1 MLGVESN
8 MPEWKQE
15 IRRRLAGLK
24 LEPTREAE
32 IVEELAQH
40 LDDRYL
46 ELLSSGATE
55 EQTYRAALAE
65 LSENELLA
73 RELRRIEQPV
83 NRERIVLGARRRNMI
98 GDLWQDL
105 GYAARMLRKNPGFTA
120 VAVISLALGIGAN
133 SAIFQLLDAVLLRT
147 LPVSSP
153 RELAEVRIEDME
165 GARGSFNSWNP
176 TVTNPVWE
184 QIRNQQQAFSGV
196 FAWSPTQFNLA
207 PGGEPRPAQGL
218 WVSGDFFKV
227 LGVRPIL
234 GRVFTPEDDQ
244 RGCGSPGAV
253 ISHSFWQ
260 REYGGDPSVV
270 GKELTLAGRSLEII
284 GVTPAGFFGLE
295 IGQSFDIAIPICSEA
310 LLLGKNTNLD
320 SGTTW
325 WLTIMGRL
333 KPGWSLDQ
341 ATAHLNSI
349 SSGIFQV
356 TLPAGYPAVSV
367 DNYLGFKLAAFPAG
381 TGISQLRETYSS
393 PLWLLLAIAGIVL
406 LIACANLANLMLARA
421 SAREREIAIRLA
433 IGASRGRLV
442 RQLMAESLLLA
453 MVGAGLGLF
462 LARELSRLLVS
473 FLSTQGNSLFVD
485 LNTDW
490 RVLAFTT
497 SVAIVTCVVFGLTP
511 ALRATRIGPAAVL
524 KADSR
529 GMTASR
535 ERFSLR
541 RALVALQVAL
551 SLVLV
556 VGALL
561 FSRSLS
567 KLLAEDAGFQ
577 PKGILI
583 TSISLP
589 RLNLPT
595 ERRQSFKREL
605 LDRIRA
611 IPGVDSAADTNV
623 VLLSGNAW
631 GNDVW
636 LDGSDSGQRTNS
648 NFSRISPDYFK
659 TLATPLLAGR
669 DFDDRDT
676 ATSPNVA
683 IVNESF
689 ARQLVNGANP
699 VGARFWREATP
710 DHPETIYEIVGLV
723 KDTKYRDLRRDFAP
737 IGFFPVSQD
746 PFPSQFAQILIRSS
760 ATMSDVISPVKLA
773 LEEINPKIVVNFRV
787 LETQIWDSLLRERLM
802 ATLSAFFGFLAAM
815 LAAIGLYGVISYG
828 VAGRTKE
835 IGIRMALGAERR
847 DVLWLI
853 LREALLLV
861 SIGVAI
867 GLPAVFAA
875 TRLVSSLLFGLKPAD
890 PVSLSAAIIL
900 MFVVAAMAGY
910 IPARRATKVDP
921 MVALRYE

>member
-1 MLGVESN
+1 
-8 MPEWKQE
+8 MPEWKEE
-15 IRRRLAGLK
+15 IRRRLAQLN

-46 ELLSSGATE
+46 ELLSDGATE
-55 EQTYRAALAE
+55 EQTYRVALAE
-65 LSENELLA
+65 LSESELLA
-73 RELRRIEQPV
+73 RELRRIERPV

-105 GYAARMLRKNPGFTA
+105 RYAARMLRKNPGFTA
-120 VAVISLALGIGAN
+120 VAVVSLALGIGAN

-147 LPVSSP
+147 LPVSNP
-153 RELAEVRIEDME
+153 GELAEVRIEDMT

-176 TVTNPVWE
+176 TVPNPVWE

-196 FAWSPTQFNLA
+196 FAWGSTQFNLA

-244 RGCGSPGAV
+244 RGCGAPGAV

-310 LLLGKNTNLD
+310 LLLGKNSQLD
-320 SGTTW
+320 SGTSW

-333 KPGWSLDQ
+333 KPGWSLEQ

-393 PLWLLLAIAGIVL
+393 PLWLLLAIAGMVL

-421 SAREREIAIRLA
+421 STREREIAIRLA

-462 LARELSRLLVS
+462 LARELSRFLVS

-485 LNTDW
+485 LDTDW

-541 RALVALQVAL
+541 RTLVALQVAL

-556 VGALL
+556 MGALL

-595 ERRQSFKREL
+595 ERRQDFKRKL
-605 LDRIRA
+605 LERIRA

-623 VLLSGNAW
+623 VPLSGNAW

-648 NFSRISPDYFK
+648 SFSRISSDYFK
-659 TLATPLLAGR
+659 TLATPLLVGR
-669 DFDDRDT
+669 EFDDRDT
-676 ATSPNVA
+676 TTSPNVA

-699 VGARFWREATP
+699 IGTRFWREATP
-710 DHPETIYEIVGLV
+710 NDPERVYEIIGLV
-723 KDTKYRDLRRDFAP
+723 KDTKYRDLRLDFAP
-737 IGFFPVSQD
+737 IAFLPLSQD
-746 PFPSQFAQILIRSS
+746 PYPSQFAQILIRSS
-760 ATMSDVISPVKLA
+760 ATMSNVIAPVKSALA
-773 LEEINPKIVVNFRV
+773 EIDPKIVVNFRV
-787 LETQIWDSLLRERLM
+787 FETQIWDSLLRERLM

-861 SIGVAI
+861 LIGVAI
-867 GLPAVFAA
+867 GLPAVLAA

-890 PVSLSAAIIL
+890 PISLSAAVIL
-900 MFVVAAMAGY
+900 MFTVAAIAGY

>member
-1 MLGVESN
+1 
-8 MPEWKQE
+8 MPEWKEE
-15 IRRRLAGLK
+15 IRRRLAQLN

-46 ELLSSGATE
+46 ELLSDGATE
-55 EQTYRAALAE
+55 EQTYRVALAE
-65 LSENELLA
+65 LSESELLA
-73 RELRRIEQPV
+73 RELRRIERPV

-105 GYAARMLRKNPGFTA
+105 RYAARMLRKNPGFTA
-120 VAVISLALGIGAN
+120 VAVVSLALGIGAN

-147 LPVSSP
+147 LPVSNP
-153 RELAEVRIEDME
+153 GELAEVRIEDMT

-176 TVTNPVWE
+176 TVPNPVWE

-196 FAWSPTQFNLA
+196 FAWGSTQFNLA

-244 RGCGSPGAV
+244 RGCGAPGAV

-310 LLLGKNTNLD
+310 LLLGKNSQLD
-320 SGTTW
+320 SGTSW

-333 KPGWSLDQ
+333 KPGWSLEQ

-393 PLWLLLAIAGIVL
+393 PLWLLLAIAGMVL

-421 SAREREIAIRLA
+421 STREREIAIRLA

-462 LARELSRLLVS
+462 LARELSRFLVS

-485 LNTDW
+485 LDTDW

-541 RALVALQVAL
+541 RTLVALQVAL

-556 VGALL
+556 MGALL

-595 ERRQSFKREL
+595 ERRQDFKRKL
-605 LDRIRA
+605 LERIRA
-611 IPGVDSAADTNV
+611 IPGVHSAADTNV
-623 VLLSGNAW
+623 VPLSGNAW

-648 NFSRISPDYFK
+648 SFSRISSDYFK
-659 TLATPLLAGR
+659 TLATPLLVGR
-669 DFDDRDT
+669 EFDDRDT
-676 ATSPNVA
+676 TTSPNVA

-699 VGARFWREATP
+699 IGTRFWREATP
-710 DHPETIYEIVGLV
+710 NDPERVYEIIGLV
-723 KDTKYRDLRRDFAP
+723 KDTKYRDLRLDFAP
-737 IGFFPVSQD
+737 IAFLPLSQD
-746 PFPSQFAQILIRSS
+746 PYPSQFAQILIRSS
-760 ATMSDVISPVKLA
+760 ATMSNVIAPVKSALA
-773 LEEINPKIVVNFRV
+773 EIDPKIVVNFRV
-787 LETQIWDSLLRERLM
+787 FETQIWDSLLRERLM

-861 SIGVAI
+861 LIGVAI
-867 GLPAVFAA
+867 GLPAVLAA

-890 PVSLSAAIIL
+890 PISLSAAVIL
-900 MFVVAAMAGY
+900 MFTVAAIAGY

>member
-1 MLGVESN
+1 
-8 MPEWKQE
+8 MPEWKEE
-15 IRRRLAGLK
+15 IRRRLAPLE

-46 ELLSSGATE
+46 ELLSGGATE

-65 LSENELLA
+65 LSGSELLA
-73 RELRRIEQPV
+73 RELRRIERSI
-83 NRERIVLGARRRNMI
+83 NHERIVLGARRRNMI

-105 GYAARMLRKNPGFTA
+105 RYAARMLRKNPGFTA
-120 VAVISLALGIGAN
+120 VAVVSLALGIGAN

-147 LPVSSP
+147 LPVSNP
-153 RELAEVRIEDME
+153 GELAEVRIEDMT

-196 FAWSPTQFNLA
+196 FAWSSTSFNLA

-244 RGCGSPGAV
+244 RSCGSPGAV

-284 GVTPAGFFGLE
+284 GVTAAGFFGLE
-295 IGQSFDIAIPICSEA
+295 IGQSFDIAVPICSEA
-310 LLLGKNTNLD
+310 LLLGKNSQLD

-333 KPGWSLDQ
+333 KPGWSLEQ

-381 TGISQLRETYSS
+381 TGISQLRETYST
-393 PLWLLLAIAGIVL
+393 PLWLLLAIAGMVL

-462 LARELSRLLVS
+462 LARELSRFLVS

-485 LNTDW
+485 LDTDW

-567 KLLAEDAGFQ
+567 NLLAEDAGFQ

-589 RLNLPT
+589 RLNLPK
-595 ERRQSFKREL
+595 ERRQDFKREL
-605 LDRIRA
+605 LERVRA
-611 IPGVDSAADTNV
+611 IPGVDSAADTNIV
-623 VLLSGNAW
+623 PLSGNAW

-636 LDGSDSGQRTNS
+636 LDGSDAGQRTNS
-648 NFSRISPDYFK
+648 SFSRISSDYFK

-669 DFDDRDT
+669 EFDDRDT
-676 ATSPNVA
+676 ATSPKVA

-699 VGARFWREATP
+699 IGARFWREATP
-710 DHPETIYEIVGLV
+710 NDPERVYEIVGVV
-723 KDTKYRDLRRDFAP
+723 KNTKYRDLRLDFAP
-737 IGFFPVSQD
+737 IAFLPISQD
-746 PFPSQFAQILIRSS
+746 PYPSQFAQILIRSS
-760 ATMSDVISPVKLA
+760 ATMSDVISPLKLA
-773 LEEINPKIVVNFRV
+773 LAEIDPKIVVNFRV
-787 LETQIWDSLLRERLM
+787 FETQIWDSLLRERLM

-861 SIGVAI
+861 LIGVAT
-867 GLPAVFAA
+867 GLPAVMAA

-890 PVSLSAAIIL
+890 PVSLSVAIIL
-900 MFVVAAMAGY
+900 MFMVAAIAGY
-910 IPARRATKVDP
+910 MPARRATKVDP

>member
-1 MLGVESN
+1 
-8 MPEWKQE
+8 
-15 IRRRLAGLK
+15 
-24 LEPTREAE
+24 
-32 IVEELAQH
+32 
-40 LDDRYL
+40 
-46 ELLSSGATE
+46 
-55 EQTYRAALAE
+55 
-65 LSENELLA
+65 
-73 RELRRIEQPV
+73 
-83 NRERIVLGARRRNMI
+83 
-98 GDLWQDL
+98 
-105 GYAARMLRKNPGFTA
+105 
-120 VAVISLALGIGAN
+120 
-133 SAIFQLLDAVLLRT
+133 LRT

-153 RELAEVRIEDME
+153 QELAEVRIDDMD

-227 LGVRPIL
+227 LGVRPII

-295 IGQSFDIAIPICSEA
+295 VGQSFDIAIPICSEA
-310 LLLGKNTNLD
+310 LLLGKNSQLD

-333 KPGWSLDQ
+333 KPGWSLEQ
-341 ATAHLNSI
+341 ATANLNSI
-349 SSGIFQV
+349 SSGIFEL
-356 TLPAGYPAVSV
+356 TLPAGYPSVSV

-393 PLWLLLAIAGIVL
+393 PLWLLLAIAGMVL

-462 LARELSRLLVS
+462 LARELSRFLVS

-485 LNTDW
+485 LDTDW

-497 SVAIVTCVVFGLTP
+497 SVAIVTCVIFGLTP

-567 KLLAEDAGFQ
+567 NLLAEDAGFQ

-589 RLNLPT
+589 RLNLPE
-595 ERRQSFKREL
+595 ERRLDFKRDL
-605 LDRIRA
+605 LERIRA

-648 NFSRISPDYFK
+648 SFSRISSDYFK
-659 TLATPLLAGR
+659 TLATRLLAGR

-676 ATSPNVA
+676 TRSPNVA

-699 VGARFWREATP
+699 IGARFWREATP
-710 DHPETIYEIVGLV
+710 NDPERVYEIVGVV
-723 KDTKYRDLRRDFAP
+723 KDTKYRDLRLDFAP
-737 IGFFPVSQD
+737 IAFLPLSQD
-746 PFPSQFAQILIRSS
+746 PYPSQFAQILIRSS
-760 ATMSDVISPVKLA
+760 ATMSNVISPVKQA

-787 LETQIWDSLLRERLM
+787 FETQIWDSLLRERLM

-867 GLPAVFAA
+867 GLPAVLAA

-890 PVSLSAAIIL
+890 PVSLSVAIIL
-900 MFVVAAMAGY
+900 MFIVAAMAGY